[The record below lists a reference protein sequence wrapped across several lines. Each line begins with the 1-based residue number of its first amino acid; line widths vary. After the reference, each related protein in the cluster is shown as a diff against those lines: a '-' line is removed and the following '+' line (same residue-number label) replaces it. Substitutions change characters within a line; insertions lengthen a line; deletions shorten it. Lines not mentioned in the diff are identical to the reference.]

1 MTLHAMKR
9 SNILQLLSADEL
21 ALKLSRLKKLME
33 QDGIDAMLLTINAN
47 LYYMTGRVYGGYID
61 RKSVV

>member
-47 LYYMTGRVYGGYID
+47 LYYMTGREIGRAHV
-61 RKSVV
+61 